1 MKKFNVVLAG
11 GGSTYTP
18 GIVKALMLKKDEFPI
33 GDIKLYD
40 IDSERQNKIA
50 IVCREVLKEYNSDA
64 KIIPTTDPKEAFS
77 DVDFVFAQ
85 LRVGKY
91 KMRELDEKIPLKYD
105 VVGQETCGPGGIA
118 YGLRTIYPMIEICDY
133 VLEYSPKAWIINYS
147 NPAAIVAEAI
157 RKLRPNVNILNIC
170 DMPIGMMLRMGEIL
184 GCEDKNIEVDYFGL
198 NHFGWFTKVYV
209 DGEDRSEELKKH
221 MLEYG
226 LVTLEQSRDVQ
237 HSDIDWIK
245 AHTNIKYMLK
255 MFPDYIPSS
264 YLQYYLIPKTV
275 VKQANKDYTRANRV
289 IDNREKNLFDSIKSF
304 EETGKFEEGFKV
316 GVHGTFIVDV
326 AMAIAFDTRAR
337 YIVIVENNGA
347 IPNLPSDAM
356 VEIPAYLT
364 SRGPEPIRLE
374 PIPLFYKGLIEQQLA
389 SEKLAVEAAIENSYE
404 KALQSFALNKTIP
417 SAEVAKEILDDLI
430 EANKEYWPEL
440 K

>member
-157 RKLRPNVNILNIC
+157 RKLRPNVNILNI
-170 DMPIGMMLRMGEIL
+170 
-184 GCEDKNIEVDYFGL
+184 
-198 NHFGWFTKVYV
+198 
-209 DGEDRSEELKKH
+209 
-221 MLEYG
+221 
-226 LVTLEQSRDVQ
+226 
-237 HSDIDWIK
+237 
-245 AHTNIKYMLK
+245 
-255 MFPDYIPSS
+255 
-264 YLQYYLIPKTV
+264 
-275 VKQANKDYTRANRV
+275 
-289 IDNREKNLFDSIKSF
+289 
-304 EETGKFEEGFKV
+304 
-316 GVHGTFIVDV
+316 
-326 AMAIAFDTRAR
+326 
-337 YIVIVENNGA
+337 
-347 IPNLPSDAM
+347 
-356 VEIPAYLT
+356 
-364 SRGPEPIRLE
+364 
-374 PIPLFYKGLIEQQLA
+374 
-389 SEKLAVEAAIENSYE
+389 
-404 KALQSFALNKTIP
+404 
-417 SAEVAKEILDDLI
+417 
-430 EANKEYWPEL
+430 
-440 K
+440 